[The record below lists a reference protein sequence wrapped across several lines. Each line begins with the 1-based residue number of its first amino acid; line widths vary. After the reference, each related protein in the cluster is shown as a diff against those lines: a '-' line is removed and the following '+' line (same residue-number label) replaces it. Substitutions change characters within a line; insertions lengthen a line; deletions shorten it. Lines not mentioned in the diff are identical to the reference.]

1 MGIKIMNIFNFSPY
15 RASNTEKSIGAMYA
29 EHAMFAENA
38 EYAMYQGTEEE
49 LTELVKLHGDED
61 AYMKAFGK
69 VREVHACQ
77 FSRILKNHCI
87 SI

>member
-1 MGIKIMNIFNFSPY
+1 MPNTPCFINISHTF
-15 RASNTEKSIGAMYA
+15 RASNTEKSMGAMYA

-49 LTELVKLHGDED
+49 LTELVKQNGDED

-69 VREVHACQ
+69 VREVHAFQ
-77 FSRILKNHCI
+77 FSRILKI
-87 SI
+87 TGV